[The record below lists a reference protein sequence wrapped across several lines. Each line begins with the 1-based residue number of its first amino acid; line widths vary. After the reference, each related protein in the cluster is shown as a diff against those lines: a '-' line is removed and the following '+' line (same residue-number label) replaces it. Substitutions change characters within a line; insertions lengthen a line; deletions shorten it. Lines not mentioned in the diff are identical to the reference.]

1 MNLQDIREEL
11 KALPH
16 ITKVW
21 VKGSEYWIHPV
32 AGGVLMDLTETQTQT
47 ETTLQEAPAKKFKN
61 KKNGN

>member
-11 KALPH
+11 KSLPH

-32 AGGVLMDLTETQTQT
+32 AGGVLMDLTETQT